1 MIKDF
6 FQFEGYLP
14 ESRIKQRAFTVHEIN
29 KCIQKLKIGKS
40 AGPDQIS
47 NEIFKY
53 SGIVTCKAIT
63 KLFA

>member
-1 MIKDF
+1 M
-6 FQFEGYLP
+6 
-14 ESRIKQRAFTVHEIN
+14 
-29 KCIQKLKIGKS
+29 KIGKS

-47 NEIFKY
+47 SKIIKY